1 MWARPPLHVDGE
13 GRNIYIGMPMRT
25 SLFNIHGAIAQMHL
39 GMKGPVF
46 LFNQPESIKHIES
59 NILLIAFESN
69 PV

>member
-1 MWARPPLHVDGE
+1 MRARPPLHVDGE
-13 GRNIYIGMPMRT
+13 SRNVYIGMPMRT
-25 SLFNIHGAIAQMHL
+25 SLFNIDSAITQMHL
-39 GMKGPVF
+39 GMIGPVF